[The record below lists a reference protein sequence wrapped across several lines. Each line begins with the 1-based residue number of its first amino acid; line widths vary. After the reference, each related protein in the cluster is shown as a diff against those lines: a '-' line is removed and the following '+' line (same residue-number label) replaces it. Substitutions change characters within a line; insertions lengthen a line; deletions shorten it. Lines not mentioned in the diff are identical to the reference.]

1 MSKPKIIFDVSHQW
15 PIFRQPGVY
24 GFIVPQLNLIKTLP
38 SGYFLEW
45 FIPGS
50 LGRQTNLHLFKK
62 VTKKDLQKLFLE
74 TPLNQLTLFD
84 IFNPDDGDVHNNL
97 RIGPINDNNYYE
109 RAIFKLIDR
118 HLVKDRL
125 EAIINEPLL
134 SPNNIASTSIHDIK
148 SMLQNNVTPLSIHD
162 IESMLQ

>member
-38 SGYFLEW
+38 NVYFLEW

-62 VTKKDLQKLFLE
+62 VTKRDLQKLFLDK
-74 TPLNQLTLFD
+74 PLNELTLFD
-84 IFNPDDGDVHNNL
+84 IFNPADGDVHNNL

-118 HLVKDRL
+118 NLIKDRL
-125 EAIINEPLL
+125 DAIVNEPFQ
-134 SPNNIASTSIHDIK
+134 SPNNVALTSMPEIK
-148 SMLQNNVTPLSIHD
+148 SMLQ
-162 IESMLQ
+162 

>member
-1 MSKPKIIFDVSHQW
+1 MSKPKIIFNVSQQW

-24 GFIVPQLNLIKTLP
+24 GFIVPQLNLIKTSP
-38 SGYFLEW
+38 NVYFLEW

-74 TPLNQLTLFD
+74 TPLNQLNLFD

-97 RIGPINDNNYYE
+97 RIGPINDNNYYKN
-109 RAIFKLIDR
+109 AIFQLIDR
-118 HLVKDRL
+118 NLIKDRL
-125 EAIINEPLL
+125 DTIVNEPLM
-134 SPNNIASTSIHDIK
+134 SPNNVALI
-148 SMLQNNVTPLSIHD
+148 SIHD

>member
-1 MSKPKIIFDVSHQW
+1 MTKPKIIFNMSQQW

-24 GFIVPQLNLIKTLP
+24 GFIVPQLNLIKTSP
-38 SGYFLEW
+38 NVYFLEW
-45 FIPGS
+45 FIPGY
-50 LGRQTNLHLFKK
+50 LNRQTNLHLFKK

-74 TPLNQLTLFD
+74 TPLNQLNLFD
-84 IFNPDDGDVHNNL
+84 IFNPDDSDVHNNL
-97 RIGPINDNNYYE
+97 RIGPINDNKYYE

-125 EAIINEPLL
+125 EAIVNEPLL
-134 SPNNIASTSIHDIK
+134 SPNNVASTSIHDIK
-148 SMLQNNVTPLSIHD
+148 SMLQNNVTSLSIHD

>member
-1 MSKPKIIFDVSHQW
+1 MTKPKIIFNVSQQW
-15 PIFRQPGVY
+15 PIFRQPGIY
-24 GFIVPQLNLIKTLP
+24 GFISPQLNLIKILP
-38 SGYFLEW
+38 NVYFLEW

-50 LGRQTNLHLFKK
+50 FNNQTNLHLFKK

-74 TPLNQLTLFD
+74 TPLHDLTLFD
-84 IFNPDDGDVHNNL
+84 IFNPDNSDVQNNL

-125 EAIINEPLL
+125 EAIVNEPLL
-134 SPNNIASTSIHDIK
+134 SLNNVASTLIPDIK
-148 SMLQNNVTPLSIHD
+148 SML
-162 IESMLQ
+162 

>member
-24 GFIVPQLNLIKTLP
+24 GFIVPQLNLIKTL
-38 SGYFLEW
+38 SSVYFLEW

-50 LGRQTNLHLFKK
+50 FNNQTNLHLFKK
-62 VTKKDLQKLFLE
+62 ATKRDLQKLFLDK
-74 TPLNQLTLFD
+74 PLNELTLFD
-84 IFNPDDGDVHNNL
+84 IFNPANGAVHNNL
-97 RIGPINDNNYYE
+97 RIGPINDNKYYE

-118 HLVKDRL
+118 HLIKDRL
-125 EAIINEPLL
+125 DAIVNEPLL
-134 SPNNIASTSIHDIK
+134 SPNNVA
-148 SMLQNNVTPLSIHD
+148 LLSIHD